1 MFAGILDEVRR
12 ISPLVHCITNYVTVN
27 DCANVLLACG
37 ASPVMAD
44 DEREAEEIVSIS
56 SALVIN
62 IGTLNERTIPSMFKA
77 GKKANEL
84 GLPVILDPVGAG
96 ASSLRTAT
104 AMDLMKEINFAV
116 IRGNISEITAI
127 AGGESRTRG
136 VDASDPGLMDGD
148 LPGEA
153 IRRIMD
159 LREKTGAVITVT
171 GQKDLVVGEKNVYT
185 VSNGCP
191 MMSKVSGTGCML
203 SAVTGAFCAAFPSDR
218 ALAAASAAAMFG
230 AAGELAFE
238 KLTGSGGGTS
248 SYRSYIID
256 EVSGMTAG
264 KMRGA
269 AKIEIR

>member
-104 AMDLMKEINFAV
+104 AMELMKEINFAV

-203 SAVTGAFCAAFPSDR
+203 SAVTGAFCAAFPSDH